1 MTEAVYLVTLIAII
15 AALISKPEMISI
27 VLAAHFGAAVFFADV
42 AQGDAFRSALMG
54 ADGLVTIIMWVLWRF
69 YHVQR
74 AAIVTALGF
83 LKISFGVACAIGGVS
98 WVTWASAN
106 NAIFIAQV
114 LIAGGFLNG
123 IMAWLGRSRDGS
135 GNRGVGL
142 LGYLERL
149 P

>member
-1 MTEAVYLVTLIAII
+1 V
-15 AALISKPEMISI
+15 
-27 VLAAHFGAAVFFADV
+27 
-42 AQGDAFRSALMG
+42 QG
-54 ADGLVTIIMWVLWRF
+54 
-69 YHVQR
+69 
-74 AAIVTALGF
+74 AAIVAALGF
-83 LKISFGVACAIGGVS
+83 LKISFGVVCAIGGVS

-135 GNRGVGL
+135 GNRGNSL